1 MNKGNGL
8 STIGYTTS
16 GVSFTTS
23 LGVLAITPELILTYI
38 SILCMVVSLVSTLIL
53 TTIKIVQLV
62 KEKKYAEAKD
72 ELKTQSEQL
81 SNLANQINDKIND
94 TKGEK

>member
-1 MNKGNGL
+1 MKDNTLYN
-8 STIGYTTS
+8 IGYTS
-16 GVSFTTS
+16 GGVSFTTS
-23 LGVLAITPELILTYI
+23 LGVLSLSPELMLTYL

-62 KEKKYAEAKD
+62 KEKKYAEAKK
-72 ELKTQSEQL
+72 ELAQSAQD
-81 SNLANQINDKIND
+81 LAEKVNDINDKIKD

>member
-1 MNKGNGL
+1 MKDNTLYN
-8 STIGYTTS
+8 IGYASS
-16 GVSFTTS
+16 GVSFTAS
-23 LGVLAITPELILTYI
+23 LGVISMSPELMLTYL

-62 KEKKYAEAKD
+62 KEKKYADAKK
-72 ELKTQSEQL
+72 ELAQSAQD
-81 SNLANQINDKIND
+81 LAKQVNEINDKIED

>member
-1 MNKGNGL
+1 MKDNALYN
-8 STIGYTTS
+8 IGYTSS

-23 LGVLAITPELILTYI
+23 LGVISMSPELMLTYL

-62 KEKKYAEAKD
+62 KEKKYADAKK
-72 ELKTQSEQL
+72 ELAQSAQD
-81 SNLANQINDKIND
+81 LAKQVNDINDKIED
-94 TKGEK
+94 MKGEK